1 MARKTVVTQID
12 DLDGTA
18 ADEAVT
24 FAVDGASY
32 EIDLSSANA
41 AALREA
47 LSTYISAGRRVGGQ
61 SRPRGSGPART
72 DKEQLDAIR
81 RWAREN
87 GFDVS
92 DRGRISKAVREAY
105 NAAR

>member
-12 DLDGTA
+12 DIDGTV

-24 FAVDGASY
+24 FAVDGISY

-47 LSTYISAGRRVGGQ
+47 LSTYIGAGRRVGGQ
-61 SRPRGSGPART
+61 GRPRGSGPART

>member
-1 MARKTVVTQID
+1 MVTQTD
-12 DLDGTA
+12 DLDGTV
-18 ADEAVT
+18 ADETVT
-24 FAVDGASY
+24 SAVDGASY

-41 AALREA
+41 VALRDA

-61 SRPRGSGPART
+61 RRQRGSGPARA

-87 GFDVS
+87 GFEAS

-105 NAAR
+105 SAAR

>member
-1 MARKTVVTQID
+1 MARKTVVTHID
-12 DLDGTA
+12 DLDGGPANET
-18 ADEAVT
+18 VT
-24 FAVDGASY
+24 FTLDQVEY

-47 LSTYISAGRRVGGQ
+47 LSVYVGAARRVGGA
-61 SRPRGSGPART
+61 SRAAARRPART

-81 RWAREN
+81 RWARDN

-92 DRGRISKAVREAY
+92 DRGRISKVVREAY
-105 NAAR
+105 DARA